1 MSYNNLAAVATIE
14 VIKFLAG
21 VWQEDNGTPWTDGSI
36 DVLEVA
42 FRRDQNTL
50 FGVVKEGGL
59 IVWSWDYTAAILEW
73 MNETREGRK
82 AGLAAIGDPKWAHK
96 AVGIA
101 MVNGRFQD
109 GTFFYGGWWPL
120 QEEVWDDRG
129 FGRDDSWLFLGRNA
143 EELAMAYKA
152 VDELSLLRDGQTAYF
167 YNGGLPWGACNNI

>member
-14 VIKFLAG
+14 VIKFLAAN
-21 VWQEDNGTPWTDGSI
+21 WQEDNGTPWTRRST

-42 FRRDQNTL
+42 FRHDQTTL
-50 FGVVKEGGL
+50 FGVVKEGL
-59 IVWSWDYTAAILEW
+59 IVWSWDYTTAVLEY

-82 AGLAAIGDPKWAHK
+82 AGLAVIGDPEWAHK

-101 MVNGRFQD
+101 MVNGKYAD

-120 QEEVWDDRG
+120 QEEAWHDRG
-129 FGRDDSWLFLGRNA
+129 FGRDDEWLFLGRNA

-152 VDELSLLRDGQTAYF
+152 VDELSLLRDGQTARF
-167 YNGGLPWGACNNI
+167 YNGGMPWGACNNI